1 MKLQEYKN
9 WLEKRN
15 LTTETI
21 RLRLR
26 GMRKYGDQELNTD
39 NIVNFLKDN
48 LKKYQP
54 NSLKS
59 ILGSLTSY
67 ARFQK
72 INNIEWEIITRIIPK
87 VQGKFFDTID

>member
-1 MKLQEYKN
+1 
-9 WLEKRN
+9 
-15 LTTETI
+15 
-21 RLRLR
+21 LRLR
-26 GMRKYGDQELNTD
+26 GIKKYDKRELNTD
-39 NIVNFLKDN
+39 NIVAFFKEN

-72 INNIEWEIITRIIPK
+72 INNIE
-87 VQGKFFDTID
+87 

>member
-1 MKLQEYKN
+1 MNTKLPEYKN
-9 WLEKRN
+9 WLERKN

-26 GMRKYGDQELNTD
+26 GMRIYGERELNTN
-39 NIVNFLKDN
+39 NITDFLKEN
-48 LKKYQP
+48 LKRYQP

-72 INNIEWEIITRIIPK
+72 LNNIE
-87 VQGKFFDTID
+87 